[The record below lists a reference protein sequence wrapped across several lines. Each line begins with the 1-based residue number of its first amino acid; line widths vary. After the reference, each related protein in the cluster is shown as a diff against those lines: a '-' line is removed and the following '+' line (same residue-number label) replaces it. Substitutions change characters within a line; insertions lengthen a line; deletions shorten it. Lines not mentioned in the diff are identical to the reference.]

1 MTKLDNRMAISCEK
15 VYSGTGDQ
23 IYPETADRAVTVLAK
38 NTTLDL
44 YLADLAKQISENQG
58 IDEIAKSLRFKVDYL
73 ATNTAD
79 VNKVKELENQNET
92 NQWGEN
98 FVLPSAKTPYTWKRT
113 IIYFEGQDLKNGQ
126 KFYEIVTAD
135 IAEISQTLYMVKDNS
150 QQPRIIY
157 PQKAIEVGGGIWNV
171 DDTDA
176 SIDEII
182 KASEEGKNN
191 WSRYPSE
198 ITASNPYGFMAV
210 RQRVN
215 GAWSLF
221 KIALYAKW
229 AYDSR
234 LVTKFTVTNTF
245 EKPQLI
251 KTAVDPGDQWTD
263 ANEQEF
269 TGYLWMISASQ
280 NNNNYVLDDNKNIW
294 SEPQL
299 ISIVK

>member
-1 MTKLDNRMAISCEK
+1 MAISCEK

-38 NTTLDL
+38 HTTLDL

-58 IDEIAKSLRFKVDYL
+58 ADEVAKSLKFKVDYL

-79 VNKVKELENQNET
+79 VNKVKELENQDET

-98 FVLPSAKTPYTWKRT
+98 FVLPSVKTPYTWKRT
-113 IIYFEGQDLKNGQ
+113 IVYFEGQNLKNGQ

-157 PQKAIEVGGGIWNV
+157 PQKAVEVGGDIQNV

-191 WSRYPSE
+191 WSKYPSE

-210 RQRVN
+210 RQRVS

-221 KIALYAKW
+221 KIALYSKW

-245 EKPQLI
+245 ENL
-251 KTAVDPGDQWTD
+251 
-263 ANEQEF
+263 N
-269 TGYLWMISASQ
+269 
-280 NNNNYVLDDNKNIW
+280 
-294 SEPQL
+294 
-299 ISIVK
+299 

>member
-1 MTKLDNRMAISCEK
+1 MAISCEK

-23 IYPETADRAVTVLAK
+23 IYPETADKAVTVLAK
-38 NTTLDL
+38 DTTLDK
-44 YLADLAKQISENQG
+44 YLEELAKSISKIQG
-58 IDEIAKSLRFKVDYL
+58 ADQVAKSLKFKIDYL

-79 VNKVKELENQNET
+79 VTKVKELEDQPET

-98 FVLPSAKTPYTWKRT
+98 FVLPSVRTPYTWKRT
-113 IIYFEGQDLKNGQ
+113 IVYFEGQNLKDGQ

-135 IAEISQTLYMVKDNS
+135 IAEISQTLYMVKDNQ
-150 QQPRIIY
+150 QQPQVIY
-157 PQKAIEVGGGIWNV
+157 PQKAVEVGGELQNV
-171 DDTDA
+171 NDTDA
-176 SIDEII
+176 SLDEII

-191 WSRYPSE
+191 WSKYPLDVTPS
-198 ITASNPYGFMAV
+198 SPYGYMAV

-215 GAWSLF
+215 GTWGLF
-221 KIALYAKW
+221 KVALYSKW

-234 LVTKFTVTNTF
+234 LITKFTVTSTF
-245 EKPQLI
+245 EKPQLTR
-251 KTAVDPGDQWTD
+251 TAANPGSQWVDT
-263 ANEQEF
+263 NEQEF

-280 NNNNYVLDDNKNIW
+280 NNNNYILDSNKNIW

>member
-1 MTKLDNRMAISCEK
+1 MAISCEK

-23 IYPETADRAVTVLAK
+23 IYPETADKAVKVLK
-38 NTTLDL
+38 KDTTLDI
-44 YLADLAKQISENQG
+44 YLEELAKSISKVQG
-58 IDEIAKSLRFKVDYL
+58 ADQIAKSLKFKIDYL
-73 ATNTAD
+73 ATNTSD
-79 VNKVKELENQNET
+79 VARVKELEDQPET

-98 FVLPSAKTPYTWKRT
+98 FVLPSVRTPYTWKRT
-113 IIYFEGQDLKNGQ
+113 IVYFEGQDPKDGQ

-150 QQPRIIY
+150 QQPKVIY
-157 PQKAIEVGGGIWNV
+157 PQKAIEVDGELQNV

-191 WSRYPSE
+191 WSKYPSE

-215 GAWSLF
+215 GTWGLF
-221 KIALYAKW
+221 KVALYSKW

-234 LVTKFTVTNTF
+234 LVTKFTVTSTF
-245 EKPQLI
+245 EKPQLTR
-251 KTAVDPGDQWTD
+251 TAVNPGNQWADT
-263 ANEQEF
+263 NEQEF

-280 NNNNYVLDDNKNIW
+280 NNNNYILDSNKNIW

>member
-1 MTKLDNRMAISCEK
+1 MAISCEK

-23 IYPETADRAVTVLAK
+23 IYPETADKAVKVLK
-38 NTTLDL
+38 KDTTLDK
-44 YLADLAKQISENQG
+44 YLEELAQSISKVQGADQV
-58 IDEIAKSLRFKVDYL
+58 AKSLKFKIDYL
-73 ATNTAD
+73 ATNTSD
-79 VNKVKELENQNET
+79 VARVKELEDQPET

-98 FVLPSAKTPYTWKRT
+98 FVLPSVRTPYTWKRT
-113 IIYFEGQDLKNGQ
+113 IVYFEGQNLKDGQ

-135 IAEISQTLYMVKDNS
+135 IAEISQTLYMVKDNQ
-150 QQPRIIY
+150 QQPQVIY
-157 PQKAIEVGGGIWNV
+157 PQKAVEVGGELQNV
-171 DDTDA
+171 NDTDA

-191 WSRYPSE
+191 WSKYPSE

-215 GAWSLF
+215 GTWSLF
-221 KIALYAKW
+221 KVALYSKW

-234 LVTKFTVTNTF
+234 LVTKFTVTSTF
-245 EKPQLI
+245 EKPQLTR
-251 KTAVDPGDQWTD
+251 TAANPGSQWVDT
-263 ANEQEF
+263 NEQEF

-280 NNNNYVLDDNKNIW
+280 NNNNYILDSNKNIW

>member
-1 MTKLDNRMAISCEK
+1 MAISCEK

-23 IYPETADRAVTVLAK
+23 IYPETADKAVTVLAK
-38 NTTLDL
+38 DTTLDV
-44 YLADLAKQISENQG
+44 YLKELAESISKVQGADQ
-58 IDEIAKSLRFKVDYL
+58 IAKSLKFKIDYL
-73 ATNTAD
+73 ATNTSD
-79 VNKVKELENQNET
+79 VTKVKELEDQPET

-98 FVLPSAKTPYTWKRT
+98 FVLPSVRTPYTWKRT
-113 IIYFEGQDLKNGQ
+113 IVYFEGQNLKDGQ

-150 QQPRIIY
+150 QQPKVIY
-157 PQKAIEVGGGIWNV
+157 PQKAVEVGGELQNV
-171 DDTDA
+171 NDTDA

-191 WSRYPSE
+191 WSKYPSE

-215 GAWSLF
+215 GTWSLF
-221 KIALYAKW
+221 KVALYSKW
-229 AYDSR
+229 SYDSK
-234 LVTKFTVTNTF
+234 LVTKFTVTSTF
-245 EKPQLI
+245 EKPEL
-251 KTAVDPGDQWTD
+251 TRTDSNPGNLWVDINT
-263 ANEQEF
+263 QEF

-280 NNNNYVLDDNKNIW
+280 SNNNYILDSNKNIW

>member
-1 MTKLDNRMAISCEK
+1 MAISCEK

-23 IYPETADRAVTVLAK
+23 IYPETADKAVTVLAK
-38 NTTLDL
+38 NTTLDI
-44 YLADLAKQISENQG
+44 YLADLARQISENQG
-58 IDEIAKSLRFKVDYL
+58 ADEVAKSLKFKIDYL

-79 VNKVKELENQNET
+79 ANKVKELEDQPET

-98 FVLPSAKTPYTWKRT
+98 FVLPSVKTPYTWKRT
-113 IIYFEGQDLKNGQ
+113 IIYFEGQNPGSGQ

-150 QQPRIIY
+150 QQPRVIY
-157 PQKAIEVGGGIWNV
+157 PQKAVEVDGELQNV

-176 SIDEII
+176 SLDEII
-182 KASEEGKNN
+182 EASEGSKSS
-191 WSRYPSE
+191 WSKYPSE

-210 RQRVN
+210 RQRIN
-215 GAWSLF
+215 GAWGLF
-221 KIALYAKW
+221 RVALYSKW
-229 AYDSR
+229 SYDSR
-234 LVTKFTVTNTF
+234 LVTKFTVTSTF
-245 EKPQLI
+245 EKPQLTRT
-251 KTAVDPGDQWTD
+251 TANPGNQWIDT
-263 ANEQEF
+263 NEQEF
-269 TGYLWMISASQ
+269 IGYLWMISASQ

>member
-1 MTKLDNRMAISCEK
+1 MAISCEK

-23 IYPETADRAVTVLAK
+23 IYPETADKAVKVLK
-38 NTTLDL
+38 KDTTLDI
-44 YLADLAKQISENQG
+44 YLEELAKSISKVQG
-58 IDEIAKSLRFKVDYL
+58 ADQIAKSLKFKIDYL
-73 ATNTAD
+73 ATNTSD
-79 VNKVKELENQNET
+79 VARVKELEDQPET

-98 FVLPSAKTPYTWKRT
+98 FVLPSVRTPYTWKRT
-113 IIYFEGQDLKNGQ
+113 IVYFEGQDPKDGQ

-150 QQPRIIY
+150 QQPKVIY
-157 PQKAIEVGGGIWNV
+157 PQKAIEVEGELQNI

-191 WSRYPSE
+191 WSKYPSE

-215 GAWSLF
+215 GTWSLF
-221 KIALYAKW
+221 KVALYSKW

-234 LVTKFTVTNTF
+234 LITKFTVTSTS
-245 EKPQLI
+245 ERPQL
-251 KTAVDPGDQWTD
+251 TRTDTNPGNWWVDT
-263 ANEQEF
+263 NTQEF

-280 NNNNYVLDDNKNIW
+280 SNNNYILDSNKNIW

>member
-1 MTKLDNRMAISCEK
+1 MAISCEK

-23 IYPETADRAVTVLAK
+23 IYPETADKAVTVLAK
-38 NTTLDL
+38 DTTLDV
-44 YLADLAKQISENQG
+44 YLKELAESISKVQGADQ
-58 IDEIAKSLRFKVDYL
+58 IAKSLKFKIDYL
-73 ATNTAD
+73 ATNTSD
-79 VNKVKELENQNET
+79 VTKVKELEDQPET

-98 FVLPSAKTPYTWKRT
+98 FVLPSVRTPYTWKRT
-113 IIYFEGQDLKNGQ
+113 IVYFEGQNLKDGQ

-150 QQPRIIY
+150 QQPKVIY
-157 PQKAIEVGGGIWNV
+157 PQKAVEVGGELQNV
-171 DDTDA
+171 NDTDA

-191 WSRYPSE
+191 WSKYPSE

-215 GAWSLF
+215 GTWSLF
-221 KIALYAKW
+221 KVALYSKW
-229 AYDSR
+229 SYDSK
-234 LVTKFTVTNTF
+234 LVTKFTVTSTF
-245 EKPQLI
+245 EKPQLTRTEANPGI
-251 KTAVDPGDQWTD
+251 QWVDT
-263 ANEQEF
+263 NTQEF

-280 NNNNYVLDDNKNIW
+280 SNNNYILDSNKNIW

>member
-1 MTKLDNRMAISCEK
+1 MAISCEK

-23 IYPETADRAVTVLAK
+23 IYPETADKAVTVLAK

-44 YLADLAKQISENQG
+44 YLADLSKKISNMQG
-58 IDEIAKSLRFKVDYL
+58 ADQIAKSLKFKVDYL
-73 ATNTAD
+73 ATNTANVD
-79 VNKVKELENQNET
+79 KVKELEGQPET

-98 FVLPSAKTPYTWKRT
+98 FVLPSVKTPYTWKRT
-113 IIYFEGQDLKNGQ
+113 IVYFEGQNPKDGQ
-126 KFYEIVTAD
+126 KFYEIVIAD

-150 QQPRIIY
+150 QQPKVIY
-157 PQKAIEVGGGIWNV
+157 PQKVVEVGGELWNV

-191 WSRYPSE
+191 WSKYPSE

-210 RQRVN
+210 RQRAS

-221 KIALYAKW
+221 KVALYSKW
-229 AYDSR
+229 SYDSR
-234 LVTKFTVTNTF
+234 LVTKFTVTSTF
-245 EKPQLI
+245 ERPQLTR
-251 KTAVDPGDQWTD
+251 TAINPGNQWID
-263 ANEQEF
+263 INKQEF
-269 TGYLWMISASQ
+269 TGYLWMISASW
-280 NNNNYVLDDNKNIW
+280 NNNNYVLDDNRNIW

>member
-1 MTKLDNRMAISCEK
+1 MAISCEK

-23 IYPETADRAVTVLAK
+23 IYPETADKAVTVLAK
-38 NTTLDL
+38 DTTLDK
-44 YLADLAKQISENQG
+44 YLEELAKSISKVQG
-58 IDEIAKSLRFKVDYL
+58 IDQVAKSLKFKIDYL

-79 VNKVKELENQNET
+79 VTRVKELEDQPET

-98 FVLPSAKTPYTWKRT
+98 FVLPSVRTPYTWKRT
-113 IIYFEGQDLKNGQ
+113 IVYFEGQNLKDGQ

-135 IAEISQTLYMVKDNS
+135 IAEISQTLYMVKDNQ
-150 QQPRIIY
+150 QQPKVIY
-157 PQKAIEVGGGIWNV
+157 PQKAVEVGGELQNV
-171 DDTDA
+171 NDTDA
-176 SIDEII
+176 SLDEII

-191 WSRYPSE
+191 WSKYPLDV
-198 ITASNPYGFMAV
+198 TASSPYGYMAV

-215 GAWSLF
+215 GTWGLF
-221 KIALYAKW
+221 KVALYSKW

-234 LVTKFTVTNTF
+234 LITKFTVTSTS
-245 EKPQLI
+245 ERPQLTRI
-251 KTAVDPGDQWTD
+251 EADPGSQWVDT
-263 ANEQEF
+263 NTQEF

>member
-1 MTKLDNRMAISCEK
+1 MAINCEK

-23 IYPETADRAVTVLAK
+23 VYPITIDKAVKVSIK
-38 NTTLDL
+38 DTTLDV
-44 YLADLAKQISENQG
+44 YLAELAESISKSQG
-58 IDEIAKSLRFKVDYL
+58 ADQVAKSLKFKIDYL
-73 ATNTAD
+73 ATNTAN
-79 VNKVKELENQNET
+79 VTAVKELENQPET

-98 FVLPSAKTPYTWKRT
+98 FVLPSIKTPYTWKRT
-113 IIYFEGQDLKNGQ
+113 IVYFEGQNLKDGQ

-150 QQPRIIY
+150 QQPRVIY
-157 PQKAIEVGGGIWNV
+157 PQKAEEVGGELQNV

-176 SIDEII
+176 SLDEII
-182 KASEEGKNN
+182 EASAEDKNN
-191 WSRYPSE
+191 WSKYPSE
-198 ITASNPYGFMAV
+198 VTASNPYGFIAV

-215 GAWSLF
+215 GAWGLF
-221 KIALYAKW
+221 RVALYSKW
-229 AYDSR
+229 SYDSR
-234 LVTKFTVTNTF
+234 LVTKFTVTSTF
-245 EKPQLI
+245 EKPQLTR
-251 KTAVDPGDQWTD
+251 TAANPGNQWVDT
-263 ANEQEF
+263 NEQEF